1 MIFPVCNLEYY
12 NLKISK
18 LLRQLMIG
26 RASICNKLNPSMIKN
41 SIIIILLLI
50 GPTGC
55 NNSPVEK
62 PASTTQVMGE
72 IDKIRLTDLKGQSID
87 LKTYQGKTIFINF
100 WATWCKPCV
109 QEMPSI
115 VGAQNILQK
124 ENIIFLLASD
134 ESAQQIE
141 EFSSTG
147 KFKFKYVKIENSE
160 EMKVQALP
168 TTFIYNKKG
177 NLVFSETGARKWDEK
192 KNIDMIIKISQ
203 END

>member
-1 MIFPVCNLEYY
+1 
-12 NLKISK
+12 
-18 LLRQLMIG
+18 
-26 RASICNKLNPSMIKN
+26 MIKN

-50 GPTGC
+50 GLTGC

-62 PASTTQVMGE
+62 PASTSQVMRE

-87 LKTYQGKTIFINF
+87 LKTYEGKTIFINF

-141 EFSSTG
+141 EFSTKS
-147 KFKFKYVKIENSE
+147 KFKFNYVKIENSE
-160 EMKVQALP
+160 EMNVQTLP
-168 TTFIYNKKG
+168 VTFIFNSKG
-177 NLVFSETGARKWDEK
+177 NLVFSEAGLRKWDDK
-192 KNIDMIIKISQ
+192 NNIDMILKIVK